1 MRNRTL
7 IIAEAGVN
15 HNGEMRLAKKLIDAA
30 VEAGVDYIKFQTFSA
45 DRIVTRTASKAHY
58 QKSSSDSYE
67 SQYEMLKRLEL
78 SYEMHLELIEYC
90 DQQSIKFLSTGFD
103 IESVKL
109 LVELG
114 QQLIKIPSGEITNL
128 PLLRYVGSLNLPVIL
143 SSGMSTLAEIGD
155 ALSILE
161 ESGLGRNQV
170 VVLHCTTEYPTPFNE
185 VNLAAMANIRRTFGV
200 KVGYSDHT
208 SGTEVSIAAVALG
221 ACVIEKHFT
230 MDRLLVGPDHKASLQ
245 PDELASLVSGI
256 RNVETSIGS
265 EVKEPTAS
273 EIKNITTARKSLV
286 AGENIKKGELL
297 SVNNVVVK
305 RPGGGISPMHWDR
318 LIGEI
323 AVRDYLAD
331 EMIDQ

>member
-1 MRNRTL
+1 
-7 IIAEAGVN
+7 
-15 HNGEMRLAKKLIDAA
+15 
-30 VEAGVDYIKFQTFSA
+30 
-45 DRIVTRTASKAHY
+45 
-58 QKSSSDSYE
+58 
-67 SQYEMLKRLEL
+67 
-78 SYEMHLELIEYC
+78 
-90 DQQSIKFLSTGFD
+90 
-103 IESVKL
+103 
-109 LVELG
+109 
-114 QQLIKIPSGEITNL
+114 
-128 PLLRYVGSLNLPVIL
+128 
-143 SSGMSTLAEIGD
+143 MSTLAEIGD

-265 EVKEPTAS
+265 EVKAPTAS

>member
-30 VEAGVDYIKFQTFSA
+30 VEAGVDYVKFQTFSA

-58 QKSSSDSYE
+58 QKSSYDSYE

-143 SSGMSTLAEIGD
+143 SSGMSTLAEVGD

-230 MDRLLVGPDHKASLQ
+230 IDRLLIGPDHKASLQ

-265 EVKEPTAS
+265 EVKAPTAS
-273 EIKNITTARKSLV
+273 EIKNMATARKSIV

-297 SVNNVVVK
+297 SVDNVVVK

>member
-1 MRNRTL
+1 
-7 IIAEAGVN
+7 
-15 HNGEMRLAKKLIDAA
+15 
-30 VEAGVDYIKFQTFSA
+30 
-45 DRIVTRTASKAHY
+45 
-58 QKSSSDSYE
+58 
-67 SQYEMLKRLEL
+67 
-78 SYEMHLELIEYC
+78 
-90 DQQSIKFLSTGFD
+90 
-103 IESVKL
+103 
-109 LVELG
+109 
-114 QQLIKIPSGEITNL
+114 
-128 PLLRYVGSLNLPVIL
+128 
-143 SSGMSTLAEIGD
+143 
-155 ALSILE
+155 
-161 ESGLGRNQV
+161 V

-230 MDRLLVGPDHKASLQ
+230 IDRLLIGPDHKASLQ

-265 EVKEPTAS
+265 EVKAPTAS
-273 EIKNITTARKSLV
+273 EIKNMATARKSIV

-297 SVNNVVVK
+297 SVDNVVVK